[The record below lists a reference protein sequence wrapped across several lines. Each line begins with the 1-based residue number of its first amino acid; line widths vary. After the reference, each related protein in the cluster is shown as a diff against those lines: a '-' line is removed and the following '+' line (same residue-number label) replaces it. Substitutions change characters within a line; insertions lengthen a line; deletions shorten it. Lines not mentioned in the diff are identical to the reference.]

1 MQEVICG
8 FGGLD
13 CNVNA
18 EQAGGP
24 VARTS
29 RAGFGPRAGVCPPL
43 LNKYSTYI
51 HSCAVFS
58 LVYVFVYSLKDQGNV

>member
-8 FGGLD
+8 FGGPD
-13 CNVNA
+13 WNVNA

-29 RAGFGPRAGVCPPL
+29 RAGVFPPL
-43 LNKYSTYI
+43 LCT
-51 HSCAVFS
+51 
-58 LVYVFVYSLKDQGNV
+58 

>member
-29 RAGFGPRAGVCPPL
+29 RAGFGPRTELDPKIG
-43 LNKYSTYI
+43 TR
-51 HSCAVFS
+51 
-58 LVYVFVYSLKDQGNV
+58 

>member
-43 LNKYSTYI
+43 HYMYVCVPHSST
-51 HSCAVFS
+51 CALS
-58 LVYVFVYSLKDQGNV
+58 LVKHKNSE

>member
-43 LNKYSTYI
+43 M
-51 HSCAVFS
+51 
-58 LVYVFVYSLKDQGNV
+58 YVMYM

>member
-13 CNVNA
+13 CNVNV

-24 VARTS
+24 VARIS
-29 RAGFGPRAGVCPPL
+29 RAGFGPWAGVCPPL
-43 LNKYSTYI
+43 L
-51 HSCAVFS
+51 
-58 LVYVFVYSLKDQGNV
+58 

>member
-43 LNKYSTYI
+43 LYTI
-51 HSCAVFS
+51 HVCGECWQKVE
-58 LVYVFVYSLKDQGNV
+58 